1 MNGKD
6 IFLGLR
12 HIDDDII
19 EEAEFGTF
27 PIKQLHR
34 TIRRPLL
41 VAAVIA
47 LTLLLVGCAV
57 VYVLCMQDL
66 KVGQQEVVEFVY
78 EVDPDTKQVV
88 DDLVQKPVTKQVLT
102 LAGLKGTPNYQAARE
117 WFDFKQNYVPQ
128 GEILKFPEE
137 YASYSISTQ
146 EMKDKLDG
154 ILQKYD
160 LKLIGK
166 TLPFTTEEQVCKAVG
181 LETIALQEAGANMVV
196 DYAAYQECGNFNMD
210 FNFMLPATGEIP
222 AMETQCHIYYMHKE
236 AFTESAIEISQIDT
250 WKEWNYTTAS
260 GAEVL
265 IFRSPNDWRGFIFCD
280 MPNYTVTLRFTFINE
295 QFVTDKNGITVH
307 EQEFMS
313 DQQME
318 RLADAIDFSKEPK
331 LIENWE
337 EITSLAADQGEAING
352 YSIKLKSVESDGRK
366 AVITLGFTAPEGVNL
381 LEQNGY
387 PVGLKP
393 SNRWGLFEDVSGKI
407 ESLPGGYGPEED
419 GDGKANTQ
427 DVVLRYSAGEE
438 QLRNGVLPFAKGE
451 TWRIH
456 WQDIYAKYWNS
467 KTDEQ
472 EEILLAEG
480 TWSFDVEFADVNIE
494 ELELITEPITAKV
507 AYEWDISGK
516 ELYRDTNITSFVL
529 RSMSASIVCDME
541 SAPDFLAMG
550 DRCAYVTLKDGS
562 RIALRS
568 DNASIGIQNLQP
580 ESKIHL
586 DQVVSVLMPDGTEI
600 KVPGE

>member
-166 TLPFTTEEQVCKAVG
+166 TLPFTTEEQVCRPWDWKPSPSRRQRQ
-181 LETIALQEAGANMVV
+181 TWWWI
-196 DYAAYQECGNFNMD
+196 
-210 FNFMLPATGEIP
+210 ML
-222 AMETQCHIYYMHKE
+222 HIRN
-236 AFTESAIEISQIDT
+236 AEIST
-250 WKEWNYTTAS
+250 WILTS
-260 GAEVL
+260 C
-265 IFRSPNDWRGFIFCD
+265 FRQPVKSLPWRPNAISTICTRKL
-280 MPNYTVTLRFTFINE
+280 LRRVPSRSARSIPG
-295 QFVTDKNGITVH
+295 KNGTIPLLP
-307 EQEFMS
+307 EQRF
-313 DQQME
+313 
-318 RLADAIDFSKEPK
+318 
-331 LIENWE
+331 
-337 EITSLAADQGEAING
+337 
-352 YSIKLKSVESDGRK
+352 
-366 AVITLGFTAPEGVNL
+366 
-381 LEQNGY
+381 
-387 PVGLKP
+387 
-393 SNRWGLFEDVSGKI
+393 
-407 ESLPGGYGPEED
+407 
-419 GDGKANTQ
+419 
-427 DVVLRYSAGEE
+427 
-438 QLRNGVLPFAKGE
+438 
-451 TWRIH
+451 
-456 WQDIYAKYWNS
+456 
-467 KTDEQ
+467 
-472 EEILLAEG
+472 
-480 TWSFDVEFADVNIE
+480 
-494 ELELITEPITAKV
+494 
-507 AYEWDISGK
+507 
-516 ELYRDTNITSFVL
+516 
-529 RSMSASIVCDME
+529 
-541 SAPDFLAMG
+541 
-550 DRCAYVTLKDGS
+550 
-562 RIALRS
+562 
-568 DNASIGIQNLQP
+568 
-580 ESKIHL
+580 
-586 DQVVSVLMPDGTEI
+586 
-600 KVPGE
+600 

>member
-78 EVDPDTKQVV
+78 EVDPDTREVV

-128 GEILKFPEE
+128 GEILTFPEE

-146 EMKDKLDG
+146 EMKDKLDD

-222 AMETQCHIYYMHKE
+222 ALETQCHIYYMHKD

-337 EITSLAADQGEAING
+337 EITALAADQGEAING

-387 PVGLKP
+387 PVGLRP
-393 SNRWGLFEDVSGKI
+393 SNRWGFFEDVSGEI
-407 ESLPGGYGPEED
+407 ESLPGGYGAEED
-419 GDGKANTQ
+419 GDGKSNTQ
-427 DVVLRYSAGEE
+427 DVVLRYSAGDE
-438 QLRNGVLPFAKGE
+438 QLRNGVLPFAKGK

-456 WQDIYAKYWNS
+456 WQDIYARYWNLE
-467 KTDEQ
+467 TDEP

-507 AYEWDISGK
+507 AYEWDLSGM

-529 RSMSASIVCDME
+529 RSMSASIVCDMD
-541 SAPDFLAMG
+541 SVPDFLAMG

-600 KVPGE
+600 IVPEE